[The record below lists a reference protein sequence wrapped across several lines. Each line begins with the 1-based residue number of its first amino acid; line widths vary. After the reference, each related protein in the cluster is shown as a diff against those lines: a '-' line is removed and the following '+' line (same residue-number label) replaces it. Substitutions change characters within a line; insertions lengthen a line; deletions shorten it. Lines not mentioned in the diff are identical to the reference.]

1 MAIYKLGELTPKIG
15 ENNFLADS
23 STIIGDV
30 ETGNNVSIWYS
41 AILRADASKIK
52 VGDNSNIQDNSTVHG
67 DITAPVTIG
76 KNVTVGHNCII
87 HGCTI
92 GDNVIIGMGSIIL
105 NESKIPNNCI
115 VAAGSLITK
124 KLEAEEG
131 DLVGGNPARVIRK
144 LSEENKEYI
153 NYAKEFYIKD
163 IELYK
168 KLEKI

>member
-1 MAIYKLGELTPKIG
+1 MAIYKLGDLIPKIG

-52 VGDNSNIQDNSTVHG
+52 IGDNSNIQDNSTVHG
-67 DITAPVTIG
+67 DTTAPVTIG

-144 LSEENKEYI
+144 LSEDNKIYI

>member
-1 MAIYKLGELTPKIG
+1 MAIYKLGELIPKIG

-52 VGDNSNIQDNSTVHG
+52 IGDNSNIQDNSTLHG

-144 LSEENKEYI
+144 LSEENKKYI

>member
-1 MAIYKLGELTPKIG
+1 
-15 ENNFLADS
+15 
-23 STIIGDV
+23 
-30 ETGNNVSIWYS
+30 
-41 AILRADASKIK
+41 
-52 VGDNSNIQDNSTVHG
+52 
-67 DITAPVTIG
+67 
-76 KNVTVGHNCII
+76 
-87 HGCTI
+87 
-92 GDNVIIGMGSIIL
+92 MGSIIL

>member
-1 MAIYKLGELTPKIG
+1 MAIYKLGELIPKIG

>member
-105 NESKIPNNCI
+105 NGSKIPNNCI

-153 NYAKEFYIKD
+153 NYAKEFYTKD